1 MDSLLFNILGEP
13 SNRINHCTSYMFGGL
28 EPTQKQN
35 VLCPDQPSADG
46 VGLHTPGCSRVCPL
60 VGRSRPDVNDSEPVN
75 LDELA

>member
-1 MDSLLFNILGEP
+1 
-13 SNRINHCTSYMFGGL
+13 MFGGL

-46 VGLHTPGCSRVCPL
+46 VGLHTPGRSRVCSL
-60 VGRSRPDVNDSEPVN
+60 VGRRRPDVNDSQPVN